1 MSHVI
6 GIYGPTATPTVNA
19 ATNYARFDLGSF
31 QAGTSLRTGTCG
43 MAEAAFERNDD
54 INGAMFRF
62 GGGSYIVPNRD
73 PKRETFFIYGTEHY
87 LQKTPRA
94 ALFNES

>member
-1 MSHVI
+1 MHV
-6 GIYGPTATPTVNA
+6 
-19 ATNYARFDLGSF
+19 
-31 QAGTSLRTGTCG
+31 
-43 MAEAAFERNDD
+43 DD

-87 LQKTPRA
+87 LQKMPRA
-94 ALFNES
+94 ALFNEF